1 MKSKAETQ
9 KLGKAERNEVR
20 LRCRERKVNWAEKQL
35 ALLQLNDFSSRYRED
50 SGHYEDR

>member
-20 LRCRERKVNWAEKQL
+20 LKYRERKVNWAEKQL
-35 ALLQLNDFSSRYRED
+35 ALFQLNNFLSRYKED
-50 SGHYEDR
+50 SAHYEDR